1 MTMRMNALWLVA
13 CASLAACG
21 NPTEPAPLPQDRAEP
36 VPFTPVEVLTEF
48 SLADAPGFA
57 DQQGGGIFAAT
68 TGDTV
73 RLRVDGTRAPLE
85 GHPGNGALPG
95 LARGTFR
102 LGPRSALVDT
112 DTGPFLAE
120 SGWLLEPPWR
130 QALGPGLA
138 VTAVTPDGAAWLGH
152 AKGLYRLHGGR
163 LSTLKVQG
171 QSLPDTR
178 TLAVAPVEEGKP
190 GVWLLREGQPWV
202 AVEEGAERS
211 YQVRPADV
219 VLHEGEQGLELAG
232 LGASVAG
239 PAEVWLRTSERL
251 LRRGGA
257 GWREVVLPQKP
268 EQLLGAGRFAWVRAG
283 SQLLLFDADAGTWS
297 AASGVD
303 ARALRLLAVDE
314 SGCAWARRGTET
326 VALTHGR
333 VPRVLGVY
341 EGMQVV
347 ADEVVVRARPAPGP
361 PPAQLTFE
369 VAGVSVPVEGPAY
382 SLGGVEADGTPR
394 PYALVGLP
402 AGLHTLS
409 AVARFADGTEARR
422 TVVFEYLPL
431 FEGALGWEADIRP
444 IHEARC
450 AKCHDAGPGRA
461 LSTHALWK
469 ENLPLIVEA
478 VRDQRMPADGPL
490 DPQLLSVIQR
500 WAASGA
506 NP

>member
-1 MTMRMNALWLVA
+1 MRVSLLL
-13 CASLAACG
+13 CCTLLLAACETPG
-21 NPTEPAPLPQDRAEP
+21 APPPLPGEQAEP
-36 VPFTPVEVLTEF
+36 VPFTPVEVLTE
-48 SLADAPGFA
+48 STLAESPGFA
-57 DQQGGGIFAAT
+57 DQHGGGIFAAA
-68 TGDTV
+68 TGAV
-73 RLRVDGTRAPLE
+73 LRLRVDGTRAPLE
-85 GHPGNGALPG
+85 GHPGNVATPG

-112 DTGPFLAE
+112 ETGPFLAE

-130 QALGPGLA
+130 EALGPGLA
-138 VTAVTPDGAAWLGH
+138 VTATTPDGAAWLGH

-163 LSTLKVQG
+163 LSALKVQG

-219 VLHEGEQGLELAG
+219 VLREGEQGLELAG

-239 PAEVWLRTSERL
+239 LAEVWLRTSERL
-251 LRRGGA
+251 LRRSGA

-268 EQLLGAGRFAWVRAG
+268 EQLLAAGRFAWVRAG

-297 AASGVD
+297 EASGVD

-314 SGCAWARRGTET
+314 SGCAWVRRGMET
-326 VALTHGR
+326 VALTRGP
-333 VPRVLGVY
+333 VPRVLGLY

-347 ADEVVVRARPAPGP
+347 ADGLVVRARPAPGP
-361 PPAQLTFE
+361 LPEQLTFE
-369 VAGVSVPVEGPAY
+369 VAGASIPVEGPAY
-382 SLGGVEADGTPR
+382 SLGGVEADGTLR
-394 PYALVGLP
+394 QYALVGLP

-422 TVVFEYLPL
+422 TVTFEYLPL
-431 FEGALGWEADIRP
+431 SAGALGWEADIRP

-450 AKCHDAGPGRA
+450 AKCHDTGPGRP

-490 DPQLLSVIQR
+490 DPQLLSLIQR